1 MKKINSIEKNK
12 YIIILTIFIIS
23 TISITICSKN
33 SPLYSFNDWV
43 DAHAFFTM
51 GKGIFNGK
59 IPYKDL
65 FEQKGPLLY
74 LIYGIGYL
82 INHQSFIGI
91 YIIEIIFFTVF
102 LYYCF
107 KIANYYVKNTYS
119 LCIVMITASLITSS
133 TAFVQGGSAEELCLP
148 FIAISTYHFIK
159 IISEKNFEKKYLFI
173 NGFFAGCI
181 ALIKFNLLGFW
192 FIWMALYFFK
202 LISIKKIKLAFISCI
217 YFLIGMFVPIVMS
230 IIYFVFN
237 NAIKDYFEV
246 YITFNLTAYSTTIGI
261 KNRIMNML
269 IAIYS
274 QMTASNIIFIL
285 LIICLIST
293 LIKHIFKDLW
303 INVFILLS
311 FIFLMIGVYIG
322 GLPFIYYFLCF
333 EFYIVFG
340 LIFIFYLI
348 ENFINK
354 NKWTQIIVPVIS
366 FILMICF
373 VGSTQNL
380 QYKNLPKNSYAQFT
394 FKEIIEKSPNQTLLN
409 YDNLDGGFY
418 TTCGIVPNIK
428 YFMRQ
433 NVAYDRYP
441 QIIDGQNEV
450 IKNKEVEFVVIR
462 EYFGNMGYRDS
473 IPYLNENYHIV
484 DSKQQIY
491 EGMDFNYYL
500 YQLK

>member
-1 MKKINSIEKNK
+1 MKNINNIIKNK
-12 YIIILTIFIIS
+12 YIIFLLIFLIS
-23 TISITICSKN
+23 IISITICSKN

-74 LIYGIGYL
+74 FIYGIGYL
-82 INHQSFIGI
+82 ISHQSLIGV

-107 KIANYYVKNTYS
+107 KIANYYVKEIYS
-119 LCIVMITASLITSS
+119 LCVVMLTSSIITSS

-159 IISEKNFEKKYLFI
+159 IIKENNFGKKYLFI

-202 LISIKKIKLAFISCI
+202 LISMKKVKLAIESCI
-217 YFLIGMFVPIVMS
+217 YFLIGMFIPIIIS
-230 IIYFVFN
+230 IIYFALN
-237 NAIKDYFEV
+237 NALNDYFDV
-246 YITFNLTAYSTTIGI
+246 YITFNLTAYSTTLGI
-261 KNRIMNML
+261 KQRIINML
-269 IAIYS
+269 LAIFN
-274 QMTASNIIFIL
+274 QMTTSNIIFTL
-285 LIICLIST
+285 LIISLIS
-293 LIKHIFKDLW
+293 IFTKYIYKDLW
-303 INVFILLS
+303 INAFIALS
-311 FIFLMIGVYIG
+311 FAFLMIGVYIG

-333 EFYIVFG
+333 EFYIMFG
-340 LIFIFYLI
+340 LILIFYLI
-348 ENFINK
+348 DHFINEK
-354 NKWTQIIVPVIS
+354 LWIQIIMPVIS
-366 FILMICF
+366 FMLMITF
-373 VGSTQNL
+373 INTTQNL
-380 QYKNLPKNSYAQFT
+380 QYKNLSKNSYAQYT
-394 FKEIIEKSPNQTLLN
+394 FKEIIDQSPNQTLLN

-418 TTCGIVPNIK
+418 TTCGIVPNVK

-450 IKNKEVEFVVIR
+450 IKNKKVEFVVIR
-462 EYFGNMGYRDS
+462 EYFGNLGYRNS
-473 IPYLNENYHIV
+473 IPYLNENYKIV
-484 DSKQQIY
+484 DFKQQIY
-491 EGMDFNYYL
+491 EGMDFYYYL
-500 YQLK
+500 YQLR